1 MEYEELKDYFIE
13 FRKYEPYCRFQGCM
27 HIHEPDCAVKEAVE
41 QGEIH
46 RSRYENYV
54 LLAEELKNRKRY

>member
-1 MEYEELKDYFIE
+1 
-13 FRKYEPYCRFQGCM
+13 M